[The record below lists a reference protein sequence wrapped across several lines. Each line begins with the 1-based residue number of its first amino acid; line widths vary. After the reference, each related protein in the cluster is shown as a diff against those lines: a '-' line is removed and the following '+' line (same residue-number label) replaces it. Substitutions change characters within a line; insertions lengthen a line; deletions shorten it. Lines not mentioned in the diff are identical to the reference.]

1 MKKALSI
8 LLIICLTVTSVFSSY
23 TAKAEEN
30 SQSEGLVVLESDFS
44 STTNWIMRNQY
55 FVKYLDENQ
64 DGINDYARITSSTKA
79 STGLKSAPFVLIP
92 GDEYELT
99 YYVRVPNGEGG
110 SAEFYQ
116 DSTKIYPRYAIY
128 QPTLNEDG
136 TQVTSNYT
144 KG

>member
-64 DGINDYARITSSTKA
+64 DGTNDYARITSSTKA
-79 STGLKSAPFVLIP
+79 QTGLKSAPFVLIP

-110 SAEFYQ
+110 SAGCRGGRLSDQALQRRGTAGE
-116 DSTKIYPRYAIY
+116 TAGGAETG
-128 QPTLNEDG
+128 TLRKR
-136 TQVTSNYT
+136 T
-144 KG
+144 